1 MNHQQGKI
9 ITISSV
15 KGGVGKTTIAINL
28 AGIYFLMK
36 KKVLLIDLDL
46 YAGGIATCLNVNN
59 RKVIYSLIDN
69 MSNNNSVSIE
79 DYVCHYNSGID
90 VLACPKDPRDVSK
103 IEPKYIN
110 QIFAL
115 AKSRYDVILVDTG
128 HSLDEVC
135 LMAIDESYNSIFV
148 ITNDL
153 VDIKNMKSLVS
164 IFNDMKKT
172 NYKIVLNNSR
182 DTGRDYIT
190 VFDIRNMIILRILI
204 NMF

>member
-1 MNHQQGKI
+1 M
-9 ITISSV
+9 
-15 KGGVGKTTIAINL
+15 
-28 AGIYFLMK
+28 
-36 KKVLLIDLDL
+36 
-46 YAGGIATCLNVNN
+46 
-59 RKVIYSLIDN
+59 
-69 MSNNNSVSIE
+69 
-79 DYVCHYNSGID
+79 
-90 VLACPKDPRDVSK
+90 
-103 IEPKYIN
+103 
-110 QIFAL
+110 

-190 VFDIRNMIILRILI
+190 VFDIRNMIKANIDFTISKGFYIKNIDKYVLNGEILTLNNTIRRFNSGDIKNFEKLATAI
-204 NMF
+204 IASDKEAGDGDE